1 MLSRRRL
8 AITAGAAAG
17 GLAMPWIAR
26 AAPTPGVT
34 KTSIKIGQT
43 MPYSGP
49 ASAYGVI
56 GHTEEAVCK
65 MINAAGGINGRTL
78 DLISVD
84 DGYSPPRTV
93 EETRRLVESEG
104 VAFIFQGLGTATQSA
119 VRQYMNAKKVPQLF
133 VSSGADKWAD
143 PQHFPWT
150 MGWQPSYRTEAQIY
164 AKHMQTAAP
173 GAKLAI
179 LYQNDDFGKDY
190 LAGVKDVLGAQY
202 DAVVVK
208 AASYETTDPTVDS
221 QVVSLQSSGADALLL
236 AATPKFAAQAIKKVA
251 EVNWHPAEYYIT
263 NVSYSP
269 ASVLIPAGADNAK
282 GIISAAYL
290 KDPSDP
296 QWANDAGVAE
306 WRAFVAQWMPGADL
320 KDSNIPYGY
329 ALGLTLKQVLTQCG
343 DDLSRENIMKQA
355 ASLNG
360 LELPTLLPGVKIS
373 TSATNFHPLR
383 QMQLA
388 RWTGESWSLF
398 GGVLEGA

>member
-1 MLSRRRL
+1 
-8 AITAGAAAG
+8 
-17 GLAMPWIAR
+17 
-26 AAPTPGVT
+26 
-34 KTSIKIGQT
+34 
-43 MPYSGP
+43 
-49 ASAYGVI
+49 
-56 GHTEEAVCK
+56 
-65 MINAAGGINGRTL
+65 
-78 DLISVD
+78 
-84 DGYSPPRTV
+84 
-93 EETRRLVESEG
+93 
-104 VAFIFQGLGTATQSA
+104 
-119 VRQYMNAKKVPQLF
+119 
-133 VSSGADKWAD
+133 
-143 PQHFPWT
+143 
-150 MGWQPSYRTEAQIY
+150 
-164 AKHMQTAAP
+164 
-173 GAKLAI
+173 
-179 LYQNDDFGKDY
+179 
-190 LAGVKDVLGAQY
+190 
-202 DAVVVK
+202 
-208 AASYETTDPTVDS
+208 VDS